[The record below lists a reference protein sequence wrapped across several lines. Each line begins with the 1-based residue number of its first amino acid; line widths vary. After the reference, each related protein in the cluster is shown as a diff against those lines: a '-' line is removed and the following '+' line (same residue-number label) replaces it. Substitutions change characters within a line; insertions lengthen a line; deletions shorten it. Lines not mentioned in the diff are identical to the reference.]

1 MNMKEIGKLVKNARK
16 KHRMTQDELAKK
28 AGVSRKTVSDIENGQ
43 RADVG
48 LQRLLAVFKYIDLVF
63 EVKPFVA
70 PTLKDLLREQSR
82 EEARSSSATSH
93 GR

>member
-1 MNMKEIGKLVKNARK
+1 MNMKEIGKLVENARK
-16 KHRMTQDELAKK
+16 KHRMTQAALAKK
-28 AGVSRKTVSDIENGQ
+28 AGVSRKTISDIENGL

-48 LQRLLAVFKYIDLVF
+48 LQRLLAVFKNIDLVL

-70 PTLKDLLREQSR
+70 PTLNDLLREQSR
-82 EEARSSSATSH
+82 EEGTSTAASR